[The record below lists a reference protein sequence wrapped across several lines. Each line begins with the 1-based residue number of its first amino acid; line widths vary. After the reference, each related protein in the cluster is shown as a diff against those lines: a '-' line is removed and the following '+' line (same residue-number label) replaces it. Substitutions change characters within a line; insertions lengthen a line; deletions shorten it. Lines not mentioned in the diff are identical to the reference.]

1 MEEYSIDNNPVVA
14 THLLQHTLRNLCHK
28 NSPWI
33 YAVFW
38 RILPR
43 SHPPPD
49 WDFLQKGAHNRRNWM
64 LAWEDGFCNF
74 LGSTA
79 GRNPPASSSS
89 EEKNCDIQI
98 DGLQPELFF
107 KMSHEIHN
115 YGEGLIGKVAA
126 ERGQRGHKCV
136 YSEQINLSEWQ
147 NSVHLHPRTWKAQFQ
162 SGIKTISLI
171 AVHEGVLQLGAL
183 RKVDLSLYHWSQR
196 ISSMLLKSKFFLII
210 FRLFPVSSYHVHHLH
225 LHRQSIQLLSPFN
238 LLHPSSSRIHFPI
251 EGFNNDSIISTM
263 PDDQFYETSQP
274 VLYPTTPLISNM
286 DYVSDHF
293 NEPLMHTLLAM
304 NSLEKLLMKLP
315 SVAPPSSKSSPP
327 FFQLHDES
335 FPSISPSQHPL
346 MGLDQAVAED
356 HQFHQEEKACP

>member
-49 WDFLQKGAHNRRNWM
+49 WDLLQKGAHNRSRVNRRNWM

-74 LGSTA
+74 LASTA

-89 EEKNCDIQI
+89 EDKNCDIQI

-126 ERGQRGHKCV
+126 ERGHKCV
-136 YSEQINLSEWQ
+136 YSEQINLSVWQ

-183 RKVDLSLYHWSQR
+183 RKVPEDLIYVAEIQIFFNNLQ
-196 ISSMLLKSKFFLII
+196 IIPGFLLP
-210 FRLFPVSSYHVHHLH
+210 R
-225 LHRQSIQLLSPFN
+225 
-238 LLHPSSSRIHFPI
+238 PSSPSPSPIHSTIFPFQVTAPINIHNPFPI

-263 PDDQFYETSQP
+263 PDDQCYETSQP

-356 HQFHQEEKACP
+356 HQFHHEEKACP